1 MSVSVCENKRGRNW
15 NVSSDKLKENLRDE
29 VRKIS
34 QLKESK
40 VKR

>member
-15 NVSSDKLKENLRDE
+15 SVSSDKLKENLRDE